1 MRKLAVNIAE
11 ITVQGVAIVLLFIS
25 GMFRM
30 ETTNLI
36 GEVRETSRLSFVEVS
51 REGPQLLGNIVI
63 ILMFISVLVIL
74 AETLLPDL
82 VDRVISSDKIRRII
96 QIGAPVVSIAMFVL
110 FSFIGCGVKEKYRR
124 EAGIFIKIDSMFIVE
139 MFLLLMVLFFA
150 LIKTTKYFQVQE
162 NNSRINMT
170 SAEDNTELNKLIEY
184 KRMLDQGLIDKS
196 DYERVKNSMI
206 NRETSNVE
214 WKADYDDELPDL

>member
-150 LIKTTKYFQVQE
+150 LI
-162 NNSRINMT
+162 
-170 SAEDNTELNKLIEY
+170 
-184 KRMLDQGLIDKS
+184 
-196 DYERVKNSMI
+196 
-206 NRETSNVE
+206 VE
-214 WKADYDDELPDL
+214 